1 MKIHYINT
9 LLFALP
15 LNILVNNQR
24 NHKSITYHTS
34 NTKKLKPLR
43 SLCECELYAPPNYD
57 NDQEMKDVIKEFNDR
72 CAQRFEEYNERI
84 QDKRKQ
90 CKEQCDKDIQ
100 KTILKDKIEKELTEK
115 FATLETK
122 IDTNDIP
129 TCVCEKSMAA
139 KVEKTC
145 LKCGGVLG
153 GGVAPELGLIGG
165 TALYGISVWKPK
177 AIASAIAAAKQ
188 AGKSAGIKAG
198 NSAGIESVIKGL
210 YDKFFL
216 NILDG
221 KPLQDIITTE
231 AFKNPNYISHVVH
244 LESNNMCWKSP
255 PPESH
260 ETFCSIQDQGTYPGW
275 FDKFI
280 EANSET
286 IVKNAT
292 EAAADSTSTETAR
305 VTTALTTEKT
315 GAIEAACNA
324 YTTVIIASIVA
335 IVVIVLV
342 MIIIY
347 LILRYRRK
355 TKMKK
360 KLQYIKLL
368 NQ

>member
-1 MKIHYINT
+1 MKVHYINI
-9 LLFALP
+9 LLFAFP
-15 LNILVNNQR
+15 LNVLVNNQR
-24 NHKSITYHTS
+24 NHKSTTDHTS
-34 NTKKLKPLR
+34 NTKKLKPHR
-43 SLCECELYAPPNYD
+43 SLCECELYTPPNYD

-115 FATLETK
+115 FAILKTK

-165 TALYGISVWKPK
+165 TLVHAAAVNAATDAGIRVVTDVVIKKFSLHSLSTPELAKIVTVQNYANNTLLGETIRALSNKMCGVGGTNPETSFCAFQNLGETNFTRAIKEHIQIAVTQGSQVANEKFLELTTSYAILSHPIVISLIVVV
-177 AIASAIAAAKQ
+177 AIA
-188 AGKSAGIKAG
+188 
-198 NSAGIESVIKGL
+198 VIL
-210 YDKFFL
+210 L
-216 NILDG
+216 
-221 KPLQDIITTE
+221 
-231 AFKNPNYISHVVH
+231 
-244 LESNNMCWKSP
+244 
-255 PPESH
+255 
-260 ETFCSIQDQGTYPGW
+260 
-275 FDKFI
+275 
-280 EANSET
+280 
-286 IVKNAT
+286 
-292 EAAADSTSTETAR
+292 
-305 VTTALTTEKT
+305 
-315 GAIEAACNA
+315 
-324 YTTVIIASIVA
+324 
-335 IVVIVLV
+335 
-342 MIIIY
+342 IIY